1 MLFLPALILGL
12 SSTLMAGAV
21 SQWQPL
27 APGVD
32 LRIIVVRGQGS
43 ASNSRIT
50 VVRFDPD
57 LWQLE
62 FAGISRMGDAAG
74 QTAREWCE
82 SGKLAAAINAGMYD
96 TDYSTHVGYLR
107 FHEHVNNGRVNAY
120 QSVAAFDPIGG
131 DGVAPFHL
139 FDLDEPGVT
148 MQGIRR
154 DYAAAVQNLRLI
166 KRPGANRWMPQDKK
180 WSEAA
185 LGEDDAGR
193 ILFIFS
199 PSPLAMRELNQALL
213 AGGIGLVAA
222 QHLEGGSEAQ
232 LYVHLGEVEL
242 ELFGSHDASLEG
254 EDAGAGPYP
263 IPNVLGVR
271 QRSSAFGKESAR

>member
-1 MLFLPALILGL
+1 MFFFPALVLGL

-27 APGVD
+27 AAGAD
-32 LRIIVVRGQGS
+32 LRILVVKAQGS
-43 ASNSRIT
+43 AGDSRIT

-62 FAGISRMGDAAG
+62 FAGISRTGEPAG

-82 SGKLAAAINAGMYD
+82 RRKLAAAINAGMYD

-107 FHEHVNNGRVNAY
+107 SREHLNNGRVNGY
-120 QSVAAFDPIGG
+120 QSIAAFDPVGG
-131 DGVAPFHL
+131 GGVAPFRL

-148 MQGIRR
+148 MRGIRK
-154 DYAAAVQNLRLI
+154 DYASAVQNLRLI
-166 KRPGANRWMPQDKK
+166 KRPGANKWMPQDKK

-199 PSPLAMRELNQALL
+199 PSPLSMRELNKALL

-232 LYVHLGEVEL
+232 LYVHVGETEL
-242 ELFGSHDASLEG
+242 ELFGSHDGSVEG
-254 EDAGAGPYP
+254 DDTDAGAYP

-271 QRSSAFGKESAR
+271 QRSSASGKKSAR